1 MFTTAKRTYTSAKRT
16 YNNAKRTFTNG
27 EHRFYLLDGILPYS
41 FFINGLHILC
51 FFHIFAK

>member
-27 EHRFYLLDGILPYS
+27 EHRFYLLNGILSYS